1 MIIGAPFSTI
11 NLQCR
16 NTFSITATPAKA
28 PTNAHSHT
36 TRSESFSVSIL
47 SRCPRNLAARAG
59 SRRSTRGPLGRNGFT
74 YRSMSK
80 LWFQVSHL
88 GCFVREE
95 EEEEEEDKVP
105 AMMILGGGGCGEEEG
120 GRGGEREGRWLY
132 YCYYY
137 LLSITIQAR
146 ERERETIPPSFKS
159 QMSSAEIYTS
169 APVTNGNQTNR

>member
-1 MIIGAPFSTI
+1 MIIGAPFSAI

-36 TRSESFSVSIL
+36 TRSESFSVSIF

-95 EEEEEEDKVP
+95 EEEDEEVP
-105 AMMILGGGGCGEEEG
+105 AMMILGGVAGKGREG
-120 GRGGEREGRWLY
+120 GRGGGF
-132 YCYYY
+132 YYY
-137 LLSITIQAR
+137 
-146 ERERETIPPSFKS
+146 
-159 QMSSAEIYTS
+159 YY
-169 APVTNGNQTNR
+169 